1 VAHWAECCRLAASC
15 NVTLFLALS
24 GEQHAGALLEC
35 GAALGAGRAVFAV
48 SAVDFSFLT
57 HPHCRSF
64 ETLPAAVSAI
74 VAMQAGE
81 EARTLALLVGER
93 GRGGV
98 TLGADTIL
106 R

>member
-48 SAVDFSFLT
+48 SAVDFSFLA
-57 HPHCRSF
+57 HPRCRRF

-74 VAMQAGE
+74 MAQVAGE
-81 EARTLALLVGER
+81 RARILVELSSER
-93 GRGGV
+93 GR
-98 TLGADTIL
+98 AA
-106 R
+106 